1 LAVEERDSELE
12 MTVLTEPEVLLIEL
26 DRDEEAAELVEDDRE
41 NEDDTEVDT
50 AAEVEGVMMVPLTF
64 LGIANAPLSP
74 DDR

>member
-1 LAVEERDSELE
+1 MEERDSELE

>member
-1 LAVEERDSELE
+1 MEERDSELE

-50 AAEVEGVMMVPLTF
+50 AAEVEGVMMVPLTV